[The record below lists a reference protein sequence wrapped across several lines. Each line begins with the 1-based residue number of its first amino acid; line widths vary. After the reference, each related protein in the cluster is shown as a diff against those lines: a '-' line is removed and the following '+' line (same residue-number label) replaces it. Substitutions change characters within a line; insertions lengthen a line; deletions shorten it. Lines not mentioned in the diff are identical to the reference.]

1 MVRSP
6 TSDQSRR
13 GTADGVGRQAMMR
26 LDDGISGLLRGGQ
39 RRASRKKKKK
49 EQGQWAECGQEE
61 KVDDWRN
68 ARTGGWMT
76 NEREQREKA
85 AATRRGG
92 RWRICTGAPV
102 NQLHST
108 PASALEG
115 QPHLA
120 PTVNRDD
127 TTRGGRF
134 IHHKIIIPRSMK
146 YLLLQI
152 LPRGCFSFREGA
164 LRV

>member
-1 MVRSP
+1 MARSP
-6 TSDQSRR
+6 ASDQSRR

-49 EQGQWAECGQEE
+49 EQGQWAECGQEDR
-61 KVDDWRN
+61 VDDWRN

-92 RWRICTGAPV
+92 
-102 NQLHST
+102 
-108 PASALEG
+108 
-115 QPHLA
+115 
-120 PTVNRDD
+120 
-127 TTRGGRF
+127 
-134 IHHKIIIPRSMK
+134 
-146 YLLLQI
+146 
-152 LPRGCFSFREGA
+152 
-164 LRV
+164 